1 MLRRWRFSVVVIGL
15 LFLAGSVS
23 RAEEVPAGTSS
34 DLSASTEDASHG
46 LSPLA
51 TATEHRLRGRYEEA
65 TEAYE
70 GLLKQT
76 DLPDADR
83 IAVWLG
89 QSRVQEET
97 GRWEDAEE
105 TITAALTAQAKSPAL
120 LARHAELNFLR
131 GRYTQARELAQA
143 GVDQDSQH
151 VHSRLILAH
160 ALAELGQLDEAAKA
174 YQWFIQY
181 YNRSQPKDAETLMR
195 IGEGSA
201 QYARWNRVSSVF
213 KFVVN
218 EVCKDAL
225 TDDKNCWQAPLL
237 SGSLLL
243 EKYNESQAVP
253 EFHNALRINPHVA
266 EIHAAIGLSFLQD
279 YKHDKARERAEQA
292 LKCNPRS
299 PTALVLMADTYL
311 LTDVPEPAGE
321 WLDKA
326 LAINPAD
333 QRVLGRKAA
342 LALLGERLLPTET
355 LAAAWANLPQ
365 MPKESALPK
374 PFLDALATVLQSNPK
389 PGEML
394 ATIGQVLEAH
404 RKYDQAEVCYR
415 KSIEV
420 MPQLTAPRTQLGML
434 CMRTGKIDEAEK
446 LLNEAFEADPFHV
459 RTSNM
464 RKVLGVLKTY
474 DTITTEHFVI
484 RIDHEQKLLGQA
496 MADHL
501 ELAYPEL
508 VAKFGYEP
516 PQRTQFEIYGNAKGQ
531 GAHAWFSS
539 RMIGLPWIQTIGAS
553 TGVMVALANPN
564 QTQKPYHW
572 GRVLRHEFSHVLTLQ
587 ATQFNIPHWYTEAL
601 AVRIEGSAFPP
612 SWEELLLERQPKGEL
627 FNLDTIND
635 GFRKPK
641 SPDDWTLAYC
651 QASLYA
657 VFLEQKYG
665 ADSNAKL
672 LTAYRQGKTTEEA
685 LREVF
690 SIEKPQ
696 FETEYLEFLA
706 QRVATFTAGRAAA
719 LPDLKSAEA
728 KYKANMDDMQAADEY
743 AFALMRTRRVPQAR
757 KIADAVLAKEPERPL
772 SNVIVALMNAKAG
785 KQAEAIETLTIIRD
799 VADPHREVLA
809 ALCTLAVQQ
818 KNWAVVL
825 ETAQIG
831 RKSFPRDALFATA
844 AAKACEELG
853 NENDLTELLEVL
865 VILDQDDPAIRRKL
879 AKIKLAAGDA
889 GTARKWAAD
898 SLLIDVTS
906 VETQELLGR
915 ACVALKEWPVAER
928 AFATALELEPARVD
942 SQLGLAECYAQT
954 DRKDKARELLDAV
967 QKAHPD
973 HPATQALRK
982 KLGI

>member
-1 MLRRWRFSVVVIGL
+1 MLRRWRFSGVGIGL

-23 RAEEVPAGTSS
+23 LADEVPASPSS
-34 DLSASTEDASHG
+34 DPPATAEDIASN
-46 LSPLA
+46 LSPWA

-70 GLLKQT
+70 ALLKQA
-76 DLPDADR
+76 DLPAADR
-83 IAVWLG
+83 IAVWLS

-97 GRWEDAEE
+97 GRWEEAEE
-105 TITAALTAQAKSPAL
+105 TITTALVAQPKSPAL
-120 LARHAELNFLR
+120 LARHAELCFLR
-131 GRYTQARELAQA
+131 GRYVPARELAQA
-143 GVDQDSQH
+143 GVEQDSQH

-181 YNRSQPKDAETLMR
+181 YNRTQPKDAETL
-195 IGEGSA
+195 IWVGEGSA

-218 EVCKDAL
+218 DVCQDAL

-326 LAINPAD
+326 LAINPVD

-342 LALLGERLLPTET
+342 LALLHERLLPTET
-355 LAAAWANLPQ
+355 LSAAWTDLPR
-365 MPKESALPK
+365 MPNDSPLPK
-374 PFLDALATVLQSNPK
+374 PFLDALAKVLESNPH

-415 KSIEV
+415 KAIEV

-434 CMRTGKIDEAEK
+434 CMRTGKVEEAEK

-464 RKVLGVLKTY
+464 RKVIGVLKAY

-484 RIDHEQKLLGQA
+484 RIDHDQKLLGQA

-516 PQRTQFEIYGNAKGQ
+516 PQRTQFEIYCNAKGQ

-553 TGVMVALANPN
+553 TGVMVAMASPN
-564 QTQKPYHW
+564 QTQEPYHW

-612 SWEELLLERQPKGEL
+612 SWEELLLERQPQGEL

-641 SPDDWTLAYC
+641 SADDWTLAYC

-685 LREVF
+685 LTEVF
-690 SIEKPQ
+690 AIEKPQ
-696 FETEYLEFLA
+696 FETEYREFLA

-809 ALCTLAVQQ
+809 ALCTLAAQA

-825 ETAQIG
+825 DTAQIG
-831 RKSFPRDALFATA
+831 RTSFPRDALFATA

-853 NENDLTELLEVL
+853 NERDLTELLEVL

-879 AKIKLAAGDA
+879 AKIKHAAGDSE
-889 GTARKWAAD
+889 TARKWAAD

-906 VETQELLGR
+906 VETHELLGQT
-915 ACVALKEWPVAER
+915 CVALEEWPAAER
-928 AFATALELEPARVD
+928 AFATALELEPGRVD
-942 SQLGLAECYAQT
+942 SQLGLAECYARS
-954 DRKDKARELLDAV
+954 DRQDKARELLDAA
-967 QKAHPD
+967 QKSHPEHAGAKD
-973 HPATQALRK
+973 LRTR
-982 KLGI
+982 LGI

>member
-1 MLRRWRFSVVVIGL
+1 
-15 LFLAGSVS
+15 
-23 RAEEVPAGTSS
+23 
-34 DLSASTEDASHG
+34 
-46 LSPLA
+46 
-51 TATEHRLRGRYEEA
+51 
-65 TEAYE
+65 
-70 GLLKQT
+70 
-76 DLPDADR
+76 
-83 IAVWLG
+83 
-89 QSRVQEET
+89 
-97 GRWEDAEE
+97 
-105 TITAALTAQAKSPAL
+105 
-120 LARHAELNFLR
+120 
-131 GRYTQARELAQA
+131 
-143 GVDQDSQH
+143 
-151 VHSRLILAH
+151 
-160 ALAELGQLDEAAKA
+160 
-174 YQWFIQY
+174 
-181 YNRSQPKDAETLMR
+181 
-195 IGEGSA
+195 
-201 QYARWNRVSSVF
+201 
-213 KFVVN
+213 
-218 EVCKDAL
+218 
-225 TDDKNCWQAPLL
+225 
-237 SGSLLL
+237 
-243 EKYNESQAVP
+243 
-253 EFHNALRINPHVA
+253 
-266 EIHAAIGLSFLQD
+266 
-279 YKHDKARERAEQA
+279 
-292 LKCNPRS
+292 
-299 PTALVLMADTYL
+299 
-311 LTDVPEPAGE
+311 
-321 WLDKA
+321 
-326 LAINPAD
+326 
-333 QRVLGRKAA
+333 
-342 LALLGERLLPTET
+342 
-355 LAAAWANLPQ
+355 
-365 MPKESALPK
+365 
-374 PFLDALATVLQSNPK
+374 
-389 PGEML
+389 
-394 ATIGQVLEAH
+394 
-404 RKYDQAEVCYR
+404 
-415 KSIEV
+415 
-420 MPQLTAPRTQLGML
+420 
-434 CMRTGKIDEAEK
+434 
-446 LLNEAFEADPFHV
+446 
-459 RTSNM
+459 
-464 RKVLGVLKTY
+464 
-474 DTITTEHFVI
+474 
-484 RIDHEQKLLGQA
+484 
-496 MADHL
+496 
-501 ELAYPEL
+501 
-508 VAKFGYEP
+508 
-516 PQRTQFEIYGNAKGQ
+516 
-531 GAHAWFSS
+531 
-539 RMIGLPWIQTIGAS
+539 
-553 TGVMVALANPN
+553 MVALANPN

-728 KYKANMDDMQAADEY
+728 KHKANMDDMQAADEY

-809 ALCTLAVQQ
+809 ALCTLAAQQ

-889 GTARKWAAD
+889 GTARIWAAD
-898 SLLIDVTS
+898 SLQIDVTS

-915 ACVALKEWPVAER
+915 ACMALKEWTVAER

-954 DRKDKARELLDAV
+954 DRNDKARELLDAV
-967 QKAHPD
+967 QKTHPD
-973 HPATQALRK
+973 HLATQELRK